1 MNKNELNEQTKNKKR
16 KLLIVSGISLL
27 TIIGGTLAYFTT
39 STSIGNKFKVALYQ
53 NTIKET
59 FESPSTWTPGTTT
72 EKEIV
77 LTNTGNID
85 MAVRASFTEKW
96 VNANGEE
103 LSLKDENNNQAAIIN
118 FNENWEKAEDGY
130 YYYGSKSN
138 MTVVGPNET
147 TTSLIS
153 GVTFNSEIEASLEE
167 TISDDGSTIT
177 YTSTGEG
184 YDDATY
190 TLTINIDTI
199 QYDQASNIW

>member
-1 MNKNELNEQTKNKKR
+1 MNKKEINEQTKNKKR

-39 STSIGNKFKVALYQ
+39 STSIGNKFKAALYQ

-59 FESPSTWTPGTTT
+59 FESPDTWTPGTTT
-72 EKEIV
+72 KKEIT

-85 MAVRASFTEKW
+85 MAVRASYEEKW

-103 LSLKDENNNQAAIIN
+103 LSLKDENDNKAAIIN
-118 FNENWEKAEDGY
+118 FNDSWEKAEDGY

-138 MTVVGPNET
+138 MTAVSPNET
-147 TTSLIS
+147 TTSFIS

-167 TISDDGSTIT
+167 NISEDGSTIT
-177 YTSTGEG
+177 YTSTGDG
-184 YDDATY
+184 YDNATY
-190 TLTINIDTI
+190 TLTVKIDTI